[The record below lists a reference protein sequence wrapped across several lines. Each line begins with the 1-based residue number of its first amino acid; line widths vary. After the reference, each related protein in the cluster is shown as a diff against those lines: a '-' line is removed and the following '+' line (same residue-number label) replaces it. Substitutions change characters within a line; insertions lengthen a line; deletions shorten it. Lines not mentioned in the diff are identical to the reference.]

1 MSDASETMDVGF
13 LQAMKSKKQNK
24 SIKKEDSG
32 VGGIAGS
39 ASPTAFNI
47 NSKPKKHPIDPTI
60 KEANPVPSVGALSL
74 NDVKTHLKS
83 SGLSGAE
90 VNDVLK
96 VIVALLGK
104 VENDVIFTKEQM
116 NAILNVINKG

>member
-13 LQAMKSKKQNK
+13 LQAMKSKKKNK
-24 SIKKEDSG
+24 SIQTEDSG

-39 ASPTAFNI
+39 ASPTAFS

-74 NDVKTHLKS
+74 NDVKTHLTS
-83 SGLSGAE
+83 SGLSRAE

-104 VENDVIFTKEQM
+104 VEKDVIFTKEHM
-116 NAILNVINKG
+116 DDILNVINKG